1 MNGTRICGLTG
12 QHIVEV
18 VQPNSKAGYSEMHV
32 EQLIQPMVGLTQ
44 QTGLTWDQAIGQRA
58 QEVQTGL
65 AANW

>member
-1 MNGTRICGLTG
+1 
-12 QHIVEV
+12 V